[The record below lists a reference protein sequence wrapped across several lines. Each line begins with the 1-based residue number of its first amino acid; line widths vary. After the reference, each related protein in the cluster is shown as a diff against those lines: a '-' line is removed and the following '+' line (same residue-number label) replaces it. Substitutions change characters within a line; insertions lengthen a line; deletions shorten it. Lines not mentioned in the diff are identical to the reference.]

1 MPIYKSFYNISKIQT
16 YYPFGISSRKTK
28 FIQQASQYCN
38 KMLKW

>member
-16 YYPFGISSRKTK
+16 YYPSGISSRKTK
-28 FIQQASQYCN
+28 FIQQASQYCY